1 MSSGNESKSEKQR
14 VEEKSIDD
22 GETGVEGERLD
33 CRRLWKTLDEPL
45 AGVDSNASLY
55 VAVRQSLHKVNRIS
69 RSSLSPLSPRSAA
82 DRGGVSQ
89 ESGVGRFAAIKA
101 LFDLNGGNEE
111 RTGTIRSEMSIMGR
125 LARSLGWK
133 RRDSLSL
140 DLTLAQSSE
149 SRLDANDNV
158 VQSSEARKRGN
169 VCDQYLMKK

>member
-1 MSSGNESKSEKQR
+1 MSSENESKSGKQR
-14 VEEKSIDD
+14 VEEKSSGD
-22 GETGVEGERLD
+22 GVAGVEEERLD

-69 RSSLSPLSPRSAA
+69 KGSLSPLRSPRSAA

-111 RTGTIRSEMSIMGR
+111 RPGTIRSEMGIMSR

-133 RRDSLSL
+133 RRDALSL
-140 DLTLAQSSE
+140 DLTLAREPFISTVYVG
-149 SRLDANDNV
+149 R
-158 VQSSEARKRGN
+158 
-169 VCDQYLMKK
+169 